1 MAKSNPLTVTKAS
14 KSFGDFQAVQSISLK
29 VNPGEV
35 LGIVGPNGAG
45 KSTTI
50 KMILGLL
57 QPDNGT
63 ISLFGSSSDDPE
75 VRRRI
80 GYMPESPS
88 FYAKLTGRELLAYV
102 GELFQLPKEV
112 IRERTEDLLNLVGLE
127 EAADRAI
134 GGYSK
139 GMTQRICLAQAL
151 INEPELIFLD
161 EPMDGLDPLGRIR
174 MREILLAV
182 KKRGAA
188 IVFNSHIL
196 SDVELMSDTVA
207 IMDRGQ
213 LKAYDSVKK
222 LIPKGK
228 TLEDVFIKH
237 VEVSDV
243 A

>member
-1 MAKSNPLTVTKAS
+1 MATSLPLSVSNVR
-14 KSFGDFQAVQSISLK
+14 KSFDGHVAVTGVSFQVK
-29 VNPGEV
+29 PGEV

-50 KMILGLL
+50 KMVLGLL
-57 QPDNGT
+57 EPDGGT
-63 ISLFGSSSDDPE
+63 ISLFGSTAGDLA
-75 VRRRI
+75 VRQRI

-88 FYAKLTGRELLAYV
+88 FYPRLSGRELLTYV
-102 GELFQLPKEV
+102 GELFQLPRPV
-112 IRERTEDLLNLVGLE
+112 IRERTEALLKLVGLT
-127 EAADRAI
+127 EAAERHV

-139 GMTQRICLAQAL
+139 GMTQRMCLAQAL
-151 INEPELIFLD
+151 MNEPELLFLD
-161 EPMDGLDPLGRIR
+161 EPMDGLDPIGRIK

-196 SDVELMSDTVA
+196 SDVELLSDRVA
-207 IMDRGQ
+207 IMDQGKLQ
-213 LKAYDSVKK
+213 ALGTVKQ

-228 TLEDVFIKH
+228 TLEDVFVSH
-237 VEVSDV
+237 VTGGTD